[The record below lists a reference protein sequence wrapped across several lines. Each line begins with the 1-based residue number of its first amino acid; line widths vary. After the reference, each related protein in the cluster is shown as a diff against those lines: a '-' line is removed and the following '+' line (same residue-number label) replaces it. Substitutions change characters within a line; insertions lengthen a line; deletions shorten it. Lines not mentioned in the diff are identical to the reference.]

1 MVVLVV
7 MIPVLAGLFLIVME
21 RLEAE
26 LLPARVAGPAP
37 VVRPGAGPESPDDE
51 MIDSGGA
58 PPAEAE
64 TSMVLT

>member
-1 MVVLVV
+1 MVVFVV

-26 LLPARVAGPAP
+26 LLPVRVPRPASA
-37 VVRPGAGPESPDDE
+37 VRPGAGPESPDDE
-51 MIDSGGA
+51 LIDGGGA
-58 PPAEAE
+58 PAEAE

>member
-21 RLEAE
+21 RLEAG
-26 LLPARVAGPAP
+26 LLPVRAAGPAS
-37 VVRPGAGPESPDDE
+37 VVPPGTGSESPDDE
-51 MIDSGGA
+51 LIDGGGA

>member
-21 RLEAE
+21 RLETG
-26 LLPARVAGPAP
+26 LLPVRVSVPTSA
-37 VVRPGAGPESPDDE
+37 VRPGAGPESPDDE
-51 MIDSGGA
+51 LIDGGGA